1 VIAASEP
8 LIKTLLIDIDDT
20 AIDST
25 AAARQALKYAVAGHP
40 AVEGVDSEDLHELF
54 FGILEETHVE
64 WMAGNL
70 ATDDLARVRMFRL
83 VAQLG
88 RDVDP
93 DEAGRLGRR
102 FRSGHLGARRP
113 VEGAIKLLEEVRRR
127 GVMVFA
133 VTNNSVA
140 EQEDKLRH
148 CRMRHLLEGL
158 VASQEVGIA
167 KPDPRIFSIALD
179 HAGCNRDQAVMLG
192 DSWENDVL
200 GAYGA
205 GINAVW
211 LNRRGRTIPDEGLAP
226 EIRSLAPAAMVANVL
241 LGERNPAA
249 SAARPGRAPNHGEHA
264 VANRLTGLAPE

>member
-25 AAARQALKYAVAGHP
+25 AAARQALKYALAAHP

-64 WMAGNL
+64 WMAGKL
-70 ATDDLARVRMFRL
+70 ATDDLATVRMFRL

-88 RDVDP
+88 RGVDP
-93 DEAGRLGRR
+93 DEAERLGRR
-102 FRSGHLGARRP
+102 FRSGHLCARRP

-127 GVMVFA
+127 GVMVVA

-200 GAYGA
+200 GAGTGDSVA
-205 GINAVW
+205 RP
-211 LNRRGRTIPDEGLAP
+211 RRHGGKRASWRAQS
-226 EIRSLAPAAMVANVL
+226 RSLRGPTRE
-241 LGERNPAA
+241 GPEPR
-249 SAARPGRAPNHGEHA
+249 RAA